1 MSDKK
6 KPCPQSFIEV
16 GAASVVLRHALMD
29 LAPYYTALA
38 KALEAAHDDMKK
50 HGIARME
57 IAAGELLVAEASTAP
72 LKVMCAH
79 DSWRA
84 MLERRGVD
92 TPTDA
97 QILDCHKK
105 QGIQGRSGSSLEK
118 ATTQGNFR

>member
-29 LAPYYTALA
+29 IVPHFAALE
-38 KALEAAHDDMKK
+38 KALEAAHTDMKAN
-50 HGIARME
+50 GIARME
-57 IAAGELLVAEASTAP
+57 IANGEMLVAEASTGP

-84 MLERRGVD
+84 MLERHNID

-97 QILDCHKK
+97 QILECHKK
-105 QGIQGRSGSSLEK
+105 QGIQARDGSSLK
-118 ATTQGNFR
+118 AATTLGNYR